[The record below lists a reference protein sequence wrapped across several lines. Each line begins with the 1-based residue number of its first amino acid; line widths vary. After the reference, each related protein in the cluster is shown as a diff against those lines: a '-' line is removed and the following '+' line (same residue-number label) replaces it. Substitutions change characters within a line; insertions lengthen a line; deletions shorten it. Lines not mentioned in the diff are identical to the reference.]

1 MDLRRQ
7 LNVLRRFA
15 PLIVASVA
23 LAAIAAYA
31 VSNAL
36 PPTYEASTRL
46 IVGSLGQGS
55 GSRFD
60 QSQLQRNRAEAYA
73 SRAVEAVTLEPVID
87 TLGLEVTV
95 DELQDDVS
103 ADVDRDTTIITITAA
118 ASDPERAARI
128 ANAIAAE
135 IVAFAQ
141 ATSQL
146 GELDQFVAEQL
157 GVLRTE
163 INALQGRESALAE
176 LERPSQAQAAEL
188 VQVRSQLAT
197 VRASFAGLLSLAAG
211 NAAAGVTVLFP
222 AEVPAE
228 PASPQVLLNVAL
240 ALLLALVI
248 SIAVAFALDH
258 LDDTLKVP
266 DDVEVLTGVPALGA
280 VVSMPGSK
288 RQSPVYRLQALLYPR
303 SVGAERF
310 RTMRTNIE
318 FASLDKPLRSILVTS
333 SIAGEGKTTVATN
346 LAIVFAQA
354 GHSVLLVDADLRRP
368 GVNEFFNM
376 PNERGLGTLLLSDA
390 SFPIDRV
397 AQRTETEGLRVITTG
412 PIPPNPAELLAS
424 ERMVRLMERFA
435 GEADVV
441 IVDSPPLQAVTDAAI
456 VATLVDATLLVV
468 QAGRTRR
475 AVVGRSLDALGK
487 VGAQVKGI
495 VLNRMPNR
503 RSDPYYGYVSDQT
516 GGGKPPTPSRSST
529 AGAASTSASAPQG
542 AESP

>member
-23 LAAIAAYA
+23 LAAIAAYL
-31 VSNAL
+31 VSGAL
-36 PPTYEASTRL
+36 PPTYEASSEL
-46 IVGSLGQGS
+46 MVGSLGQGS

-73 SRAVEAVTLEPVID
+73 SRAVEAVTLKPVID

-103 ADVDRDTTIITITAA
+103 AEVDRDTTIITVTAA
-118 ASDPERAARI
+118 ASDPQRAARI
-128 ANAIAAE
+128 ANAVVAE

-157 GVLRTE
+157 GVLRTG
-163 INALQGRESALAE
+163 INALQVRETAL
-176 LERPSQAQAAEL
+176 LGVDSLSQAQAAEL
-188 VQVRSQLAT
+188 VQVRAQLAA
-197 VRASFAGLLSLAAG
+197 VRASFASLLGLAAG
-211 NAAAGVTVLFP
+211 NTAGAVTVLFP
-222 AEVPAE
+222 AEVPTE
-228 PASPQVLLNVAL
+228 PSSPRVLLNVAL
-240 ALLLALVI
+240 AMALALVV

-280 VVSMPGSK
+280 VVSMSGSK
-288 RQSPVYRLQALLYPR
+288 RQSPVYRLQTLLYPR

-310 RTMRTNIE
+310 RTLRTNIE

-475 AVVGRSLDALGK
+475 AVVDRSLDALGK

-503 RSDPYYGYVSDQT
+503 RSDPYYGYASGTT
-516 GGGKPPTPSRSST
+516 GDGTPPTPSRPSAVGTTSAT
-529 AGAASTSASAPQG
+529 ASTGPRTG
-542 AESP
+542 AT